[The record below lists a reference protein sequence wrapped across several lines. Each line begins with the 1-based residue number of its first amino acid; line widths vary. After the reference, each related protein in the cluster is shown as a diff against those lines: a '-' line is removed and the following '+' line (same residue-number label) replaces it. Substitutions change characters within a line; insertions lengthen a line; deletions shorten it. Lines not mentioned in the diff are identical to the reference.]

1 MTLKHL
7 RIFVEICRQK
17 SVTGAAR
24 ELYMS
29 QPAVSLALRELEE
42 YYGQQLFER
51 ISRKL
56 FITEAG
62 ETAYQ
67 YASSILELMGE
78 MEQTLRRDT
87 FQKKIRIGA
96 SMTMGVY
103 YMPNTIAKAMKQFP
117 DLRIQTQVNSTEL
130 LEAALLEN
138 ELDFCFVEGPVHSEH
153 LAVEML
159 REEELCIVCHREHPL
174 LQKEHLL
181 LKDLAEENFLLREKN
196 SGTRAVID
204 SVFLLHNFSVTP
216 LWESTSTVALLQ
228 AAAKG
233 IGITIIPQQFLKM
246 EHMEEQVGVLKLS
259 DAYFRRRFHVIHHK
273 KKVLSKEAKEIMR
286 LLEEELK
293 QG

>member
-117 DLRIQTQVNSTEL
+117 DLRIQAQVNSTEL

-138 ELDFCFVEGPVHSEH
+138 ELDFCFVEGPVH
-153 LAVEML
+153 
-159 REEELCIVCHREHPL
+159 
-174 LQKEHLL
+174 
-181 LKDLAEENFLLREKN
+181 
-196 SGTRAVID
+196 
-204 SVFLLHNFSVTP
+204 
-216 LWESTSTVALLQ
+216 
-228 AAAKG
+228 
-233 IGITIIPQQFLKM
+233 
-246 EHMEEQVGVLKLS
+246 
-259 DAYFRRRFHVIHHK
+259 
-273 KKVLSKEAKEIMR
+273 
-286 LLEEELK
+286 
-293 QG
+293 